1 MKRVNIAVIFI
12 ALLTIWSCSNGD
24 DKIVAELIPYKRISM
39 YDVNSTDPNIK
50 YISQYFANYDRVLIT
65 DVDSS
70 DYWFNYSNS
79 YKTILK
85 IMPPAKEN
93 ISKGIQM
100 LDELLIQSY
109 SPDFIKKHFPYSLI
123 LSDAINTYKS
133 GNPVFT
139 NIYVGSYF
147 IATKVQDITRM
158 SQEEKTNLANDL
170 NTNLWT
176 YINDYNPFLK
186 IAPIFYTFG
195 QPYYGKSVYSSNP
208 EAAEWFDNANWAT
221 NGDRTFYN
229 KLYSSGFITPS
240 TLVYSKNAQ
249 GQINGIKSVIFP
261 SQKRDQLSWI
271 LYLLNTPDSEVQA
284 FVNSNP
290 SLKTKYDC
298 LVKAFTD
305 AGIDYKQIGYKPNT
319 K

>member
-1 MKRVNIAVIFI
+1 MKLINIALTFW
-12 ALLTIWSCSNGD
+12 ALLTIWSCSND
-24 DKIVAELIPYKRISM
+24 EDKIVAELVPYKRMSM

-70 DYWFNYSNS
+70 DYWFNYINS

-100 LDELLIQSY
+100 LDELLIKWYNQ
-109 SPDFIKKHFPYSLI
+109 DFIRKHFPYSLI
-123 LSDAINTYKS
+123 LSDAINTYR
-133 GNPVFT
+133 GDNPVFT

-147 IATKVQDITRM
+147 IATKVQDITQM
-158 SQEEKTNLANDL
+158 TDEEKAKLANDL
-170 NTNLWT
+170 NSSLWI

-186 IAPIFYTFG
+186 IAPIFYSFG
-195 QPYYGKSVYSSNP
+195 QQYYSKSIYNFNP
-208 EAAEWFDNANWAT
+208 EATEWFDNANWAT

-229 KLYSSGFITPS
+229 KLYSSGFIKPL
-240 TLVYSKNAQ
+240 TLEYTKDAQ
-249 GQINGIKSVIFP
+249 GKINGIRRVIFP
-261 SQKRDQLSWI
+261 SQKQDQLSWI

-305 AGIDYKQIGYKPNT
+305 AGIDYKQIGYKSNT